1 MSALRKA
8 AEARLAELRAEA
20 ARGEQALAELDAR
33 RAELGRMMLRI
44 AGAVQV
50 LEETLAAADASA
62 SSVDPTTNGSREIG
76 PIHVGP
82 IPDGPTVD
90 GSASAAGAATADEP
104 ALASAAA

>member
-20 ARGEQALAELDAR
+20 AKGEQALAELDAR

-50 LEETLAAADASA
+50 LEETLAAADASSA
-62 SSVDPTTNGSREIG
+62 EDDWTAGGSSADHGSMAAGSVSDGDSPVGGSSSREAI
-76 PIHVGP
+76 
-82 IPDGPTVD
+82 
-90 GSASAAGAATADEP
+90 